1 MGRCPGVRF
10 SGWGEKKNL
19 GRPQGQEKN
28 QGISFKNG
36 RIRTSNSLFCTH
48 GMHFITNESQK
59 FSANAGRDP
68 FSLLLYLITGLSSV
82 NINGWGGARPKA
94 TFQFMQWYK
103 LRISSVNGKNMNQFM
118 LWYSRRMLIINEAP

>member
-68 FSLLLYLITGLSSV
+68 FSLLLYLITGLSCV
-82 NINGWGGARPKA
+82 NINVRGRGATEGHFSIYAMIQASYFKR
-94 TFQFMQWYK
+94 K
-103 LRISSVNGKNMNQFM
+103 LKEHESIYAMVQPSYANHK
-118 LWYSRRMLIINEAP
+118 